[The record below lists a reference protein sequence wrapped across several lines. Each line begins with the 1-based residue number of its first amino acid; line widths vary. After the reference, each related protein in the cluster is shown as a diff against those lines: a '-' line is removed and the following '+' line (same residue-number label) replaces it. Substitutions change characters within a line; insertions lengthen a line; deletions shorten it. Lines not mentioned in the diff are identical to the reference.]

1 VGVGETTA
9 TEAVRKKAV
18 VGAELAAVSPM
29 SARGRF
35 LPGCWRTVRL
45 LSAPLKLSTLVL
57 SACLITRIDPADIF
71 IGRIPLDG
79 FSATLIMLIV
89 AQTVLMLDL
98 LR

>member
-1 VGVGETTA
+1 MGVGETTA
-9 TEAVRKKAV
+9 TEAVQKKAV

-71 IGRIPLDG
+71 GRIPLDG

>member
-1 VGVGETTA
+1 
-9 TEAVRKKAV
+9 
-18 VGAELAAVSPM
+18 
-29 SARGRF
+29 
-35 LPGCWRTVRL
+35 
-45 LSAPLKLSTLVL
+45 LVL